1 MLAHLPGIEKVN
13 SKNGQQQLSELLS
26 GADLK
31 YVGIYFSAH
40 WCPPCRNFTPVLA
53 EFYNAVNQNGKI
65 FEVIFVSSD

>member
-1 MLAHLPGIEKVN
+1 MLAHLPGIDKVN
-13 SKNGQQQLSELLS
+13 TKDGQKQLSEILQ

-53 EFYNAVNQNGKI
+53 EFYNSVNQNGKI
-65 FEVIFVSSD
+65 LEIIFVSSD

>member
-1 MLAHLPGIEKVN
+1 MQAKFQGIDQVITKD
-13 SKNGQQQLSELLS
+13 GQKQLSDILQ

-40 WCPPCRNFTPVLA
+40 WCPPCKAFTPVLTD
-53 EFYNAVNQNGKI
+53 FYNSVNKNGKI